1 MTKGE
6 KLARMEKKKAELEAR
21 IQREKARLNTQ
32 ARKDDTRRKI
42 LLGAALVAANEAGDM
57 RVPDELLLHVLTT
70 YVKDKR
76 SRVFLGLDQEEHTP
90 APLPAVAGGQE
101 KRPSVAAQDVEPELL
116 HTDVGDFEE
125 LPQ

>member
-1 MTKGE
+1 MTKEE

-21 IQREKARLNTQ
+21 IQRERARLNTQ

-76 SRVFLGLDQEEHTP
+76 SRAFLGLDQGEHTP